1 MFIFFDSSFFI
12 FPFVQARFL
21 HIHIHTRTSVTSV
34 TSVTSKRLSITRT
47 THTCDSVSYTR
58 TRTVKKMFFFFIL
71 VLYSRQPCS
80 LSVFLFYSCPVP
92 RCAQHAQWPL
102 PLQQRAHT
110 VFVVLISR
118 DYIFVQIDIAR
129 LGHNTLSRF
138 TPQSRRRLP

>member
-47 THTCDSVSYTR
+47 THTCDSVSYTH

-102 PLQQRAHT
+102 PLHRNSPGTPTDTDIRTPTQGPALLLHVLHITLAASLFLSATHT
-110 VFVVLISR
+110 E
-118 DYIFVQIDIAR
+118 
-129 LGHNTLSRF
+129 
-138 TPQSRRRLP
+138 